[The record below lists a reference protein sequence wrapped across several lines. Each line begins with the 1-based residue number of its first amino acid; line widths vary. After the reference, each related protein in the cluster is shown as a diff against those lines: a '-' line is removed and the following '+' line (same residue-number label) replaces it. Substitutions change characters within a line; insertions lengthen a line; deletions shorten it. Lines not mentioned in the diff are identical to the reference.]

1 MDCLII
7 LGGPEIISILGTS
20 EYKSAIWV
28 IPPVAVSAFLLFVY
42 ALFCNIEF
50 YYEVSKYMT
59 IVSIIVAAINYI
71 LNYMFIPIF
80 GFIAAAYT
88 TLFCYMIFVILHYCI
103 MKKTL
108 HSNGIEQLYDDK
120 LILRLMFLMIG
131 GGIGIN
137 VLYLINLV
145 RYAVFIIIVLVL
157 VVNYKRVIN
166 HLKFFLI

>member
-1 MDCLII
+1 
-7 LGGPEIISILGTS
+7 
-20 EYKSAIWV
+20 
-28 IPPVAVSAFLLFVY
+28 
-42 ALFCNIEF
+42 
-50 YYEVSKYMT
+50 
-59 IVSIIVAAINYI
+59 
-71 LNYMFIPIF
+71 
-80 GFIAAAYT
+80 
-88 TLFCYMIFVILHYCI
+88 